1 MGLGFCC
8 DATRCHR
15 DEVHQICV
23 PGLLTHMAFWI
34 LESLAS
40 AGIGVQLR
48 NGFCYQISSL
58 FLSPFCFSL
67 SLYIVISSKVS
78 LFFRKGSISASL
90 KWNRAR
96 VGHRA
101 SSLTDI
107 VCMIWFSLLFLFEM
121 IYLAHSV
128 KYYLQKY
135 LVLITYMGV
144 HSYNSTTNLS
154 ECSLHLI
161 SYCHPICSIQS

>member
-1 MGLGFCC
+1 MGLGFWC

-48 NGFCYQISSL
+48 NGFCYQISSF
-58 FLSPFCFSL
+58 FLSPFCFFL
-67 SLYIVISSKVS
+67 FIYNYSSKVS

-101 SSLTDI
+101 SSLIDI
-107 VCMIWFSLLFLFEM
+107 VCMIWFTLLFLFGM

-135 LVLITYMGV
+135 LVLITY
-144 HSYNSTTNLS
+144 HSYNSTINLS

-161 SYCHPICSIQS
+161 SYRHPMCSIQS